1 MCPIKVECGPCG
13 GDDAAADPMAACAA
27 EPTVAELAAKARGVK
42 RQGLGGGLGRPRSV
56 DALTGQVASEGDI
69 PELASFM
76 DEEATALALTNG
88 DDPRMDAGAEAEDA
102 KADEAEDAKADEAED
117 AKADEVMKEFPKKE
131 KKQKKVKENKE
142 AKEKTLCL
150 TD

>member
-1 MCPIKVECGPCG
+1 MLCFAGPRVCPIKVECGPCG

-27 EPTVAELAAKARGVK
+27 EPTVAELAAKARGVQ

-102 KADEAEDAKADEAED
+102 KADEAEDAKADE
-117 AKADEVMKEFPKKE
+117 VMKEFPKKE

>member
-42 RQGLGGGLGRPRSV
+42 RQGLGGGLGRSRSV

-88 DDPRMDAGAEAEDA
+88 DDPPMDAGA
-102 KADEAEDAKADEAED
+102 EAED

-142 AKEKTLCL
+142 AKEKRLCL